1 MLAGRA
7 TTLEGDAQRDLPIR
21 ETWTRV
27 MQQVSATRSELL
39 ARRARI
45 GLAGQGRDLL
55 KERRIALVREFHRL
69 GASVLNSLDALDRDA
84 AAAGR
89 LLGVAIAADGPEPLR
104 SAALAAERDVEVRVR
119 IRSVAGVPIVT
130 IENADIARARTDRGY
145 SLAATSA
152 RVDEVADRFES
163 VLDRLLE
170 VAALE
175 LSVRRLADE
184 IARTTRRM
192 NALEHVVLPELEAE
206 RAHIA
211 LILEQR
217 ELEDRVRLL
226 RMRANTRRD
235 GSRR

>member
-1 MLAGRA
+1 MR
-7 TTLEGDAQRDLPIR
+7 
-21 ETWTRV
+21 
-27 MQQVSATRSELL
+27 QVSATRSELL

-45 GLAGQGRDLL
+45 GLAAQGRDLL
-55 KERRIALVREFHRL
+55 KERRTALVREFHRL
-69 GASVLNSLDALDRDA
+69 GASVLDSLDSLDRDA
-84 AAAGR
+84 TDAGR
-89 LLGVAIAADGPEPLR
+89 FLGAAIAAGGPEPLD
-104 SAALAAERDVEVRVR
+104 SAALAAQRDVEVRVR
-119 IRSVAGVPIVT
+119 TRSVAGVPIVT

-152 RVDEVADRFES
+152 RIDEVAERFES

-206 RAHIA
+206 RGHIA
-211 LILEQR
+211 LVLEQR
-217 ELEDRVRLL
+217 EMEDRVRLL
-226 RMRANTRRD
+226 RMRSNTRRE

>member
-1 MLAGRA
+1 MR
-7 TTLEGDAQRDLPIR
+7 
-21 ETWTRV
+21 
-27 MQQVSATRSELL
+27 QVSATRSELL

-69 GASVLNSLDALDRDA
+69 GASVLDSLDALDRDA
-84 AAAGR
+84 ADAGR
-89 LLGVAIAADGPEPLR
+89 FLGVAVAAGGPEAVQ

-119 IRSVAGVPIVT
+119 TRSVAGVPIVT

-152 RVDEVADRFES
+152 RIDEVAERFES

-211 LILEQR
+211 LVLEQR

-226 RMRANTRRD
+226 RMHATTRRR

>member
-1 MLAGRA
+1 
-7 TTLEGDAQRDLPIR
+7 
-21 ETWTRV
+21 

-55 KERRIALVREFHRL
+55 REQRIALVREFHRI
-69 GASVLNSLDALDRDA
+69 GASVLDSLDSLDRDA
-84 AAAGR
+84 ADAGR
-89 LLGVAIAADGPEPLR
+89 FLGVAIAAGGPESLD
-104 SAALAAERDVEVRVR
+104 SAALAAQSEVEVRVR
-119 IRSVAGVPIVT
+119 TRNVAGVPIVT

-152 RVDEVADRFES
+152 RIDEVAERFES

-175 LSVRRLADE
+175 LSVRRLAEE

-192 NALEHVVLPELEAE
+192 NALEHVALPELDAE

-211 LILEQR
+211 LVLEQR
-217 ELEDRVRLL
+217 EMEDRVRLL
-226 RMRANTRRD
+226 RMRSNTRRE